1 MAEIIC
7 IVCPKG
13 CHLNVDGGD
22 GDITVTGNQCA
33 RGEDYGRKE
42 LQNPTRVITST
53 VRVERAL
60 YPRLP
65 VKTDRDIPK
74 PLIFD
79 IMRALDGV
87 TVQAPVARGDIVLA
101 DVCGSGA
108 NIVATR
114 DLSEVG

>member
-13 CHLNVDGGD
+13 CHLDVIETDSGMR
-22 GDITVTGNQCA
+22 VTGNQCA
-33 RGEDYGRKE
+33 RGAEYGPKE
-42 LQNPTRVITST
+42 LKNPTRVLTST
-53 VRVERAL
+53 VRVEDAM

-74 PLIFD
+74 PMIFD
-79 IMRALDGV
+79 IMAALENLV
-87 TVQAPVARGDIVLA
+87 VAAPVVRGQVLLR

-114 DLSEVG
+114 DLRRLE